1 MLQLNRI
8 LQLRTNLNAP
18 YGIILVDFNKTDKN
32 DLINKSNIYCIDG
45 DISKVWMV
53 ITAFIATSDGES
65 HYVTY
70 QNKKRHV
77 TLKQLHMKKLK
88 GMKS

>member
-8 LQLRTNLNAP
+8 FQLRMNLNAP

-32 DLINKSNIYCIDG
+32 DLINKSNIYCINS
-45 DISKVWMV
+45 DISKVW